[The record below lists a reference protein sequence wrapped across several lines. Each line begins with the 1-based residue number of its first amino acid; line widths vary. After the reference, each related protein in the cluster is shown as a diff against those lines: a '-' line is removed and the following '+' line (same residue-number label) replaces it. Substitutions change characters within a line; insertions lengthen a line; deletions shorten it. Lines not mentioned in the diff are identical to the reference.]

1 MATEKQALVLIDPLN
16 DFIHPEGKLYPAV
29 QDSLTKTNTVENLRR
44 LAHGAREKGIPIYY
58 GLHQQYKEGNYDGWK
73 HAKQNHERSKQS
85 QAFAGWGGEILEGY
99 EPQLSN
105 GDVVVSRHWNS
116 SSFRNTDLDY
126 QLRQRDI
133 THLTFAGL
141 VTNTC
146 VESTAREA
154 VELGYKV
161 TLISDA
167 TAGFSQALKEAATDV
182 IWPTIYVDEVLKTE
196 EWVAR
201 LKKV

>member
-1 MATEKQALVLIDPLN
+1 
-16 DFIHPEGKLYPAV
+16 
-29 QDSLTKTNTVENLRR
+29 
-44 LAHGAREKGIPIYY
+44 
-58 GLHQQYKEGNYDGWK
+58 
-73 HAKQNHERSKQS
+73 
-85 QAFAGWGGEILEGY
+85 
-99 EPQLSN
+99 
-105 GDVVVSRHWNS
+105 
-116 SSFRNTDLDY
+116 
-126 QLRQRDI
+126 
-133 THLTFAGL
+133 

-167 TAGFSQALKEAATDV
+167 TAGFSHALKEAATDV

-201 LKKV
+201 LNKL

>member
-1 MATEKQALVLIDPLN
+1 MASENKALVLIDPLN
-16 DFIHPEGKLYPAV
+16 DFIHPKGKLYPV
-29 QDSLTKTNTVENLRR
+29 IQDSLTKTKTVENLSK

-73 HAKQNHERSKQS
+73 RPKQVHEQTKQS
-85 QAFAGWGGEILEGY
+85 QAFAGWGGEIMEGF

-105 GDVVVSRHWNS
+105 GDVVASRHWNS

-133 THLTFAGL
+133 THIILAGL
-141 VTNTC
+141 VANTC

-167 TAGFSQALKEAATDV
+167 TAGFSQALKEAATDI
-182 IWPTIYVDEVLKTE
+182 IWPNIYVDEVLKTE

-201 LKKV
+201 LNKL